1 MCQSFCLR
9 NADSVGFQPGGS
21 KALRGSTIGESGKRS
36 VRGDLGG
43 TLACLALAGVL
54 ACSSLPPHPKIPTTG
69 GQFSD
74 AMVRAHLENLSGL
87 GPRLPGSEADRT
99 ARAYFRREFRQAGA
113 ETELLEAGEYHHL
126 IAEIPGASQDGI
138 LLVAPYSAL
147 GGDAWVDDS
156 GAVLLLEL
164 TRVLASPPPPYTVRI
179 ALAYV
184 RPRAVAQNAAE
195 SPSGATGG
203 RAGPNGSA
211 LLAREQVTLAGE
223 SLASALEADGRLD
236 GLRAVI
242 AFELRAGRVPRMARD
257 LRSHPVFRSVFWEAA
272 AALGHG
278 DSFPPDAGWRS
289 PPGLQDAFLARGLGL
304 VLALVDE
311 TTARAELQAGLGAV
325 GEVGAAGA
333 RGVEPLGSV
342 TLEALSRLMGRFE
355 RVDAFAE

>member
-1 MCQSFCLR
+1 
-9 NADSVGFQPGGS
+9 
-21 KALRGSTIGESGKRS
+21 
-36 VRGDLGG
+36 
-43 TLACLALAGVL
+43 
-54 ACSSLPPHPKIPTTG
+54 
-69 GQFSD
+69 
-74 AMVRAHLENLSGL
+74 MVRAHLENLADL

-99 ARAYFRREFRQAGA
+99 ARAYLRREFRQAGA
-113 ETELLEAGEYHHL
+113 ETEILEAGEYHHL
-126 IAEIPGASQDGI
+126 LAEIPGASQDGV

-164 TRVLASPPPPYTVRI
+164 TRVLASPPPPYTVLI

-184 RPRAVAQNAAE
+184 RPRAVAVVRTAGE
-195 SPSGATGG
+195 SPSGAIGG
-203 RAGPNGSA
+203 RASPNGSA
-211 LLAREQVTLAGE
+211 LAREQVTLAGE
-223 SLASALEADGRLD
+223 SLASALEADGQLD

-242 AFELRAGRVPRMARD
+242 AFEPRAGGVPRMARD

-289 PPGLQDAFLARGLGL
+289 PPGLQGAFQARGLGL

-311 TTARAELQAGLGAV
+311 TTARAELQGSLGEN
-325 GEVGAAGA
+325 GEVGAADA
-333 RGVEPLGSV
+333 WGVEPLGSV